1 MKLLGCRG
9 HRPMFLNGRQRA
21 QLPDGQFPQKPAR
34 HRNHPY
40 KKNFVLSKD
49 NKISLIRQIALL

>member
-9 HRPMFLNGRQRA
+9 HRPMFLHGRQCP
-21 QLPDGQFPQKPAR
+21 QLSDGQFPQKPAR
-34 HRNHPY
+34 HRIHLY
-40 KKNFVLSKD
+40 KKNFARAKD